1 MVTKQRTSQCDGGL
15 GQDLILLPNPEVFS
29 FYNSV
34 YVGRLSSTLQFEGE
48 EITKQIIPNA
58 TIFKTAQM
66 TGVEDRLLNN
76 LAGLAK
82 LLPFIPLVGGGE
94 TKLQPVYV
102 RDTADAMIG
111 SLNSKETAGKTYYLG
126 GPEVMS

>member
-1 MVTKQRTSQCDGGL
+1 MIQAKCFL
-15 GQDLILLPNPEVFS
+15 A
-29 FYNSV
+29 
-34 YVGRLSSTLQFEGE
+34 QFEGE
-48 EITKQIIPNA
+48 EVTKKIIPEA
-58 TIFKTAQM
+58 TIFKAAQM

-82 LLPFIPLVGGGE
+82 LLPFIPLVDGGH

-102 RDTADAMIG
+102 RDVADAIIG
-111 SLNSKETAGKTYYLG
+111 SLNSGDTAGKTYHLG